1 MRKGSIKAPGQWQ
14 KKILVYGLFGQ
25 WSDNF
30 LRLTKLWLWGA
41 KCVLASNGPSKSRTK
56 VPEVECFTFSLT
68 SSEAAVSTF
77 FLSERGIFF
86 QTRKPI
92 LDKLIS
98 EYSFRNKIPWRLD
111 LVRMR
116 GRDGKR
122 SNFIAYMSHLPQ
134 GSPGLPPLDPTL
146 GSLSNNDRDGDGRLQ
161 NNSYFCVFKYARAV
175 KQKVWNEAE
184 NREQD

>member
-30 LRLTKLWLWGA
+30 LRLTKLWLWGP
-41 KCVLASNGPSKSRTK
+41 KCVLASNGPCKSRTK
-56 VPEVECFTFSLT
+56 ASPEVECFTFSLT
-68 SSEAAVSTF
+68 SAEAAVSTL

-86 QTRKPI
+86 QPRKPI
-92 LDKLIS
+92 LDKLMS
-98 EYSFRNKIPWRLD
+98 EYSFRNKIPRYLGAS
-111 LVRMR
+111 R
-116 GRDGKR
+116 GRGGKR

-134 GSPGLPPLDPTL
+134 DSPGPPPLDPTL